1 LAPIFKPRPSCRH
14 VVFVVALALAGC
26 GVAGYEKQMQEAE
39 VRIQRIDEENRLL
52 GPSLELPAAPP
63 KTPWLS
69 FFFLRPP
76 KGIQTVSKK
85 DEIPYHYPATSSVCS
100 DVYVAISTDQEKA
113 QKLIEEK
120 LGTAGLNWQPVEVNP
135 PGRPPIAFKA
145 VEFFDQQA
153 PASAP
158 AVFVAYVHQTAGFPA
173 VGVVF
178 RVLKTN
184 RDAAAPSLKMS
195 METYAEQGDAYKAL
209 ADYRKR
215 KAS

>member
-1 LAPIFKPRPSCRH
+1 LAPTVKPRPY
-14 VVFVVALALAGC
+14 VIFVAALALAGC
-26 GVAGYEKQMQEAE
+26 GVAGYEKQMQEADI
-39 VRIQRIDEENRLL
+39 RIQRIDEENRLL

-76 KGIQTVSKK
+76 KGIQTTSKK
-85 DEIPYHYPATSSVCS
+85 DGNLYHYPATSSVCS
-100 DVYVAISTDQEKA
+100 DVYLAIGADQEKA
-113 QKLIEEK
+113 QKLIEEQ

-145 VEFFDQQA
+145 VEFFDPRA
-153 PASAP
+153 PASAT

-173 VGVVF
+173 VGVVY

-184 RDAAAPSLKMS
+184 RDAAGPSLKMS
-195 METYAEQGDAYKAL
+195 METYAEQGDAYKAR
-209 ADYRKR
+209 ADYGKR
-215 KAS
+215 TAP